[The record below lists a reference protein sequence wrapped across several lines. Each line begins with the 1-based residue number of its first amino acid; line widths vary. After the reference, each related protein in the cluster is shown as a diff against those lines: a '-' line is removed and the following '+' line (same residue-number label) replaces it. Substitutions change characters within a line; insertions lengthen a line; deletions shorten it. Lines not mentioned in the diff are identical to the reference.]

1 MFMDRHTASNIFGR
15 VRIVRLKGRIESA
28 VVKLNCRVF
37 MSCRLFLMSVTCITT
52 AFAIWQGVMPHF
64 C

>member
-1 MFMDRHTASNIFGR
+1 MDRHTASHIFGR

-28 VVKLNCRVF
+28 AVDRICRVF
-37 MSCRLFLMSVTCITT
+37 MSCCLFLMSVTCITT
-52 AFAIWQGVMPHF
+52 AFAIWQGVMPYF